1 MIKKIRK
8 CMINLQDLLEKYKE
22 TAKKINSS
30 LLVDH
35 FLNTINLH
43 YSAEV
48 MRVSFLPN
56 FKVPQIDSCDRSM
69 DLIKHLETFKV
80 HMTLHDFRREIV
92 CKAFYLILEGT
103 TWA

>member
-8 CMINLQDLLEKYKE
+8 CRINLQDLLDKYKM
-22 TAKKINSS
+22 AKKIDSS
-30 LLVDH
+30 LLVDY
-35 FLNTINLH
+35 FINKINLYH
-43 YSAEV
+43 SAEV
-48 MRVSFLPN
+48 MRVSLLPN

-80 HMTLHDFRREIV
+80 HIILHDFWREIA
-92 CKAFYLILEGT
+92 CKAFHLILQGT